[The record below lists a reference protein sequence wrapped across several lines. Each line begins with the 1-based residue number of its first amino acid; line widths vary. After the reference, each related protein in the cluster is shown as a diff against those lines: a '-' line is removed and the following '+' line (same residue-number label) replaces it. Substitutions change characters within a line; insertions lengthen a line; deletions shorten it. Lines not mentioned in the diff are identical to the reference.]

1 MMKRTGYL
9 IVLSL
14 ITIVCVVLGSIKH
27 FGGIKLGMP
36 FALFGGGEKIGT
48 IVVKGD
54 DGSVSGNT
62 ISLDE
67 FNEMKI
73 DLNVMDLTIET
84 GDEACIHYECNKK
97 NLVPSIDVEDGKL
110 IIKQPKMKNIF
121 NIGRVKC
128 KMTITVP
135 KDKDMKDVVITT
147 DTGDVK
153 IADLTGESLS
163 LDTDTGDIKLNKCD
177 FASSKI
183 DGDTGDMKYESCNLG
198 DCEISNDTGDVSLI
212 NSDFAG
218 ESGSLNIDNDTG
230 DVRIEGCRDLGLF
243 VTDLSTDIGDIE
255 VNGTNCKKKYSQ
267 EAVSSSQSE
276 KNPKIVISTDVGD
289 IRVNQK

>member
-1 MMKRTGYL
+1 MKRTGYL
-9 IVLSL
+9 IALSL

-97 NLVPSIDVEDGKL
+97 KLVPEIYVDDKVL
-110 IIKQPKMKNIF
+110 VVKQQSFKNIF
-121 NIGRVKC
+121 NIGRVKA
-128 KMTITVP
+128 KMVITVP
-135 KDKDMKDVVITT
+135 KDAEYSRVSIDT
-147 DTGDVK
+147 DTGDVAINDIK
-153 IADLTGESLS
+153 GDVLSLS
-163 LDTDTGDIKLNKCD
+163 TDTGDIKITGISFEKSD
-177 FASSKI
+177 I
-183 DGDTGDMKYESCNLG
+183 EGDTGDMKFNSCNLG
-198 DCEISNDTGDVSLI
+198 DTEISNDTGDVSLI

-267 EAVSSSQSE
+267 EAVSSGQSE
-276 KNPKIVISTDVGD
+276 NNPKIVISTDIGD